1 MRRIGDLLPE
11 AASALGLEE
20 ELRQARAMAAWQRLV
35 AEHLPT
41 AAGSSRLIGMRGD
54 ALLVSADSAFVA
66 AELRLRAPALLAALA
81 AATASPR
88 ARELQVVV
96 RPRGPDRSARPR
108 V

>member
-20 ELRQARAMAAWQRLV
+20 ELRQARSMAAWQRLV
-35 AEHLPT
+35 AEYLPA
-41 AAGSSRLIGMRGD
+41 AAGASRLIGMRGD
-54 ALLVSADSAFVA
+54 ALLVSATSTAVA
-66 AELRLRAPALLAALA
+66 AELRLRAPVLLAALA
-81 AATASPR
+81 TATAAPR

-96 RPRGPDRSARPR
+96 RPAGPGRSERPR